1 MLAALLLAGSEIA
14 TIAAVLV
21 TASRDVYQRAQESLR
36 VGSTVL
42 DEFMQSRSR
51 ALRTTVRVL
60 ASDYGFKEAVATNDL
75 DTIRSA
81 LENHGRRADA
91 DVTLLIQPDGHLL
104 ASTLAEQST
113 AGDDDYAHVI
123 ARAEQDDDATPA
135 TLTIDGHAYQM
146 ITVPL
151 RAPVTVAWV
160 SMGFSINDELA
171 EKLKSLTSL
180 EVTFVTPNGKS
191 ARRILGSTLAPEER
205 RHLED
210 NAAGPPLSGPDQHRQ
225 SATTSRSSATLRPGQ
240 NGRCCCRSHCKGDG
254 ALFLRLR
261 SLRSAASRSW
271 RRSSARRSCRGGSR
285 ARSSTSPRRRGA

>member
-1 MLAALLLAGSEIA
+1 MAFPTECRRCFGRGAPTPDRDETLRSLRFKILTLAALLLAGSEIA

-91 DVTLLIQPDGHLL
+91 DVTLLIRPDGRLL
-104 ASTLAEQST
+104 ASTLGEQST
-113 AGDDDYAHVI
+113 AGSDDYAHMI
-123 ARAEQDDDATPA
+123 ARAEQDDAAPA

-171 EKLKSLTSL
+171 
-180 EVTFVTPNGKS
+180 
-191 ARRILGSTLAPEER
+191 
-205 RHLED
+205 
-210 NAAGPPLSGPDQHRQ
+210 Q
-225 SATTSRSSATLRPGQ
+225 
-240 NGRCCCRSHCKGDG
+240 
-254 ALFLRLR
+254 
-261 SLRSAASRSW
+261 
-271 RRSSARRSCRGGSR
+271 
-285 ARSSTSPRRRGA
+285 